1 MGAMAESRSARD
13 RRRAADDARHSPHRR
28 ASSSQAR
35 PPRDAASPPL
45 RCSIRAGSAGVPAID
60 GPARGRHPRSTD
72 DTSPLPGGGRRDRA
86 EHRGRAVEM
95 SRLYEALAA
104 IEGKAH
110 VLPRTDLPRFHA
122 ERRAR
127 HRSSVI
133 ALGAVAVLGAV
144 GLCVM
149 LSAPATPS
157 PSAPAVPPLP
167 SLQHPEPLRAPEL
180 RERAREATVLGSLA
194 RAEALL
200 ERALALDPAN
210 AAAWNDLGV
219 VLVRRRQHR
228 RGIEAIQRSLA
239 LDPKHADAHRKS
251 VV

>member
-45 RCSIRAGSAGVPAID
+45 RCSIRAGGAGVPAID

-72 DTSPLPGGGRRDRA
+72 DTGPLPGRGRRDRA
-86 EHRGRAVEM
+86 EHRWRAVEM

-122 ERRAR
+122 ERRAG
-127 HRSSVI
+127 HRPAGL
-133 ALGAVAVLGAV
+133 ALGAVAGLRALWPPGLLGGPA
-144 GLCVM
+144 LP
-149 LSAPATPS
+149 SPPAPAL
-157 PSAPAVPPLP
+157 PPLP
-167 SLQHPEPLRAPEL
+167 SPPHPQPPPPPPLP
-180 RERAREATVLGSLA
+180 A
-194 RAEALL
+194 RA
-200 ERALALDPAN
+200 
-210 AAAWNDLGV
+210 
-219 VLVRRRQHR
+219 
-228 RGIEAIQRSLA
+228 
-239 LDPKHADAHRKS
+239 
-251 VV
+251 

>member
-35 PPRDAASPPL
+35 PPRDAASASL

-127 HRSSVI
+127 PRSSVI
-133 ALGAVAVLGAV
+133 ALGAAAGLAAPGASV
-144 GLCVM
+144 I
-149 LSAPATPS
+149 LSAPAPPS
-157 PSAPAVPPLP
+157 PSAPAVSPFSSPPPPEPPPPPPLP
-167 SLQHPEPLRAPEL
+167 EP
-180 RERAREATVLGSLA
+180 
-194 RAEALL
+194 
-200 ERALALDPAN
+200 
-210 AAAWNDLGV
+210 
-219 VLVRRRQHR
+219 
-228 RGIEAIQRSLA
+228 
-239 LDPKHADAHRKS
+239 
-251 VV
+251 